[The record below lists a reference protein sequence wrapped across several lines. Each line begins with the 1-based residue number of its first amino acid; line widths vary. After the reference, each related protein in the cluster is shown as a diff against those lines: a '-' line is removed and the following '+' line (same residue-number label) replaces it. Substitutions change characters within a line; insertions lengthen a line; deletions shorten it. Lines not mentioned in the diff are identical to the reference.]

1 MKNILVPLAFTLI
14 AAPAVAQDKMTV
26 MLDWFINPDH
36 GPIILAEEKGYFADA
51 GLDVELISPA
61 DPNEPPRM
69 VAAGRVDLAVSYQPE
84 LHLAQREGLDL
95 RRVGTLIETPLTCL
109 VVRAAGPVQEMADL
123 KGRKVGFAVA
133 GVQEMLLDAML
144 SNNGV
149 APSEVEQINIGWSIS
164 PALMSGQVDG
174 VIGAFRN
181 FELNQMAIEG
191 HEGRCFYPEAEGV
204 PAYDELIYVAHA
216 DDMNRDM
223 IARFL
228 SATERAAADIVNDPT
243 GSGETFF
250 ASDAELRNELNTR
263 AWQDTWPRFA
273 TRPAAVD
280 HGRYDR
286 FETFMLESGVVEA
299 TIPAADL
306 VVDVTAKVGQ

>member
-1 MKNILVPLAFTLI
+1 
-14 AAPAVAQDKMTV
+14 
-26 MLDWFINPDH
+26 
-36 GPIILAEEKGYFADA
+36 
-51 GLDVELISPA
+51 
-61 DPNEPPRM
+61 
-69 VAAGRVDLAVSYQPE
+69 
-84 LHLAQREGLDL
+84 
-95 RRVGTLIETPLTCL
+95 
-109 VVRAAGPVQEMADL
+109 
-123 KGRKVGFAVA
+123 
-133 GVQEMLLDAML
+133 MLLDAML
-144 SNNGV
+144 SHHGV

-181 FELNQMAIEG
+181 FELNQMQIEG

-216 DDMNRDM
+216 EEMDREM

-228 SATERAAADIVNDPT
+228 RATERAAADIVNDPAA
-243 GSGETFF
+243 SGETFF

-263 AWQDTWPRFA
+263 AWEDTWPRFA

-286 FETFMLESGVVEA
+286 FEAFMQESGVVK
-299 TIPAADL
+299 TVIPAADL
-306 VVDVTAKVGQ
+306 VVDVTAQAKP